1 MPTPIERDR
10 EDLCYLVQGAREE
23 WQQARDYF
31 NWVTEPELID
41 YAIYWSLA
49 AQCRYHYLLQLAK
62 EQGITLSWGEVIRFS
77 LARERTPRY
86 YPGCER

>member
-10 EDLCYLVQGAREE
+10 EDL
-23 WQQARDYF
+23 
-31 NWVTEPELID
+31 VTLSKGTGRMAAGPTILTGLRNQDSLIMPSTGPWLPSA
-41 YAIYWSLA
+41 AIITCCSV
-49 AQCRYHYLLQLAK
+49 AK